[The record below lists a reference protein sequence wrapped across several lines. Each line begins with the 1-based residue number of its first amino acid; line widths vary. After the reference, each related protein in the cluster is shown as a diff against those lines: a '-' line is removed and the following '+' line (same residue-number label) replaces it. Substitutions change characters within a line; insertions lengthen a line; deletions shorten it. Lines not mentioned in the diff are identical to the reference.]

1 MAARATLCRG
11 LYGLD
16 GRWRVQRLGG
26 VLPPMVGVSKA
37 IRGRRGKVR
46 LGPLPGPPFRV
57 ESRGEG
63 IALVYLPPLS
73 AFTDEL
79 EAGSG
84 DSWEGRTLFGGYV
97 LGRFRMTRVGC

>member
-1 MAARATLCRG
+1 
-11 LYGLD
+11 
-16 GRWRVQRLGG
+16 
-26 VLPPMVGVSKA
+26 MVGVSKE

-46 LGPLPGPPFRV
+46 LDSLPGLPSRV
-57 ESRGEG
+57 EGGGEG

-84 DSWEGRTLFGGYV
+84 DSWEGRTLFGVYT
-97 LGRFRMTRVGC
+97 LGRFRMTRVEC